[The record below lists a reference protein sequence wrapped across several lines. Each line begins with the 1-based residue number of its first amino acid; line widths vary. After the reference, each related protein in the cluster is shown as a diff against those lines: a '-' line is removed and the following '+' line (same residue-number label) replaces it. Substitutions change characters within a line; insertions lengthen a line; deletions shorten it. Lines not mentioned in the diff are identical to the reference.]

1 MIGDVRGTVP
11 ATLLVIAFALQP
23 SVGCRA
29 RSEAPVVKT
38 NDEPGLRRIA
48 GALGR
53 VEPASGVVNVGSLPG
68 EQIRRLLVAVG
79 DHVEKGGELARLTS
93 DELRTVEY
101 EAACLQLD
109 EAQKRAEA
117 QRQVAAA
124 TLAEAELGGEQ
135 AAAADLEI
143 VGQQTRIKATRE
155 NAEVARQE
163 LQRLNGLEPR
173 LVPAQALARKQL
185 LVKQAELELEIQE
198 AALKRMHAAATIGRR
213 AAAARLESAK
223 ANAALVD
230 AGSSLATLEK
240 AAAAARLRRDLSI
253 VRSPTTG
260 RVLDIMMREGEI
272 VGPRPIMRIADVSR
286 MQVVAEVYETDVRS
300 IRLGQPAEVRSRAID
315 GVLTGRVVQI
325 GTLVSPHDVQEL
337 GMPATTERRVVDVH
351 IDLDDPALA
360 ARLIQLQVDVDFLA
374 ADGDALPRGDGR
386 P

>member
-11 ATLLVIAFALQP
+11 ASLLVIAFALQP

-185 LVKQAELELEIQE
+185 FVKQAELELEIQE

-337 GMPATTERRVVDVH
+337 GMPATTERRVVDVR